1 MYFVWCS
8 VFFLYMLHSFAV
20 NDSNLVGV
28 FLLIHRFGVASFVQ
42 HLFAGI
48 LILCSDID
56 ILIQFLTGMK
66 C

>member
-1 MYFVWCS
+1 
-8 VFFLYMLHSFAV
+8 MLHSFAV